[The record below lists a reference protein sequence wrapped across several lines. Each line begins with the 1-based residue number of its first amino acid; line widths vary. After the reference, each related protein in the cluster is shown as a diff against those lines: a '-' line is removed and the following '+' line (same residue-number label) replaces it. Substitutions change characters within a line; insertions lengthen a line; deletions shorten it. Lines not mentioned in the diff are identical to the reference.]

1 MGFFKLLQIVRA
13 VLAIG
18 PPPDVNDEAAFR
30 AWCGTVTDMLVEL
43 ALLTDTPLDDQV
55 VAKLQT
61 ILSVDAYWQVLYTL
75 IKAAMEYV
83 RPDDQEE
90 LLVMSP
96 DVEPVAQEVGID
108 PGTIIILIKTIIEIV
123 QWWRNR
129 RA

>member
-1 MGFFKLLQIVRA
+1 MGFFKILQIVRA

-18 PPPDVNDEAAFR
+18 PPPDVDNESAFR
-30 AWCGTVTDMLVEL
+30 AWCGTVVDMLVEL

-75 IKAAMEYV
+75 MKAAMEYV

-90 LLVMSP
+90 VVAASP
-96 DVEPVAQEVGID
+96 DVGSVAQQVGVD
-108 PGTIIILIKTIIEIV
+108 PATIIILIQTIIKIV

-129 RA
+129 

>member
-1 MGFFKLLQIVRA
+1 MGFFKILQIVRA

-18 PPPDVNDEAAFR
+18 PPPDVNDESAFR
-30 AWCGTVTDMLVEL
+30 KWCGTVTDMLVEL
-43 ALLTDTPLDDQV
+43 AALTDTPLDDQV

-61 ILSVDAYWQVLYTL
+61 ILAVDAYWTVLYVL

-96 DVEPVAQEVGID
+96 DVGPVADQVGID

-129 RA
+129 K